1 MLEQIKL
8 VRLQSGEDII
18 AVYVEDPESEMV
30 QLINPMIVFFKKL
43 ASGNSLLMVSPWL
56 PVEIVENDSA
66 TIYTSDILTV
76 VDPKQNVIDY
86 YYKTLLEL
94 QKYKEEEQS
103 SESILDWGDE
113 DEDEESLSEEEIKEA
128 LEELKTNK
136 RLLH

>member
-18 AVYVEDPESEMV
+18 AVYIEDPESEMV
-30 QLINPMIVFFKKL
+30 QLINPMTVFFKKL
-43 ASGNSLLMVSPWL
+43 ASGSSLLMVSPWL

-76 VDPKQNVIDY
+76 VEPKQNVIEY
-86 YYKTLLEL
+86 YQRTLLEL
-94 QKYKEEEQS
+94 QKYKDEEQS
-103 SESILDWGDE
+103 SESILDWGD
-113 DEDEESLSEEEIKEA
+113 DDEEETLSEEEVKEA
-128 LEELKTNK
+128 LEELKSNK

>member
-18 AVYVEDPESEMV
+18 AVYIEDPESEMV
-30 QLINPMIVFFKKL
+30 QLINPMTVFFKKL
-43 ASGNSLLMVSPWL
+43 DSGSSLLMVSPWL

-94 QKYKEEEQS
+94 EKYKEEEQS
-103 SESILDWGDE
+103 SESVLDWGDE
-113 DEDEESLSEEEIKEA
+113 DEEEESLSEEEIKEA

>member
-18 AVYVEDPESEMV
+18 AVYIEDPESEMV
-30 QLINPMIVFFKKL
+30 QLINPMTVFFKKL

-113 DEDEESLSEEEIKEA
+113 DEEEESLSEEEIKEA

-136 RLLH
+136 KLLH

>member
-18 AVYVEDPESEMV
+18 AVYIEDPESEMV
-30 QLINPMIVFFKKL
+30 QLINPMTVFFKKL
-43 ASGNSLLMVSPWL
+43 ASGSSLLMVSPWL

-94 QKYKEEEQS
+94 EKYKEEEQS
-103 SESILDWGDE
+103 SESVLDWGDE
-113 DEDEESLSEEEIKEA
+113 DEEEESLSEEEIKEA